1 MLRATSFVRQTS
13 KSRPKLIFWLLK
25 NLIRNVQ
32 ILIRNPFQQ
41 LEDERKE
48 AEARLE
54 KMKAEM
60 EGVFDHKVKEKIA
73 RLKESEANVSCILL
87 KLISSWFEI

>member
-1 MLRATSFVRQTS
+1 MRF
-13 KSRPKLIFWLLK
+13 
-25 NLIRNVQ
+25 
-32 ILIRNPFQQ
+32 RNPFQQ

-73 RLKESEANVSCILL
+73 RLKESEANVSL
-87 KLISSWFEI
+87 KIKIYYLQTRLK